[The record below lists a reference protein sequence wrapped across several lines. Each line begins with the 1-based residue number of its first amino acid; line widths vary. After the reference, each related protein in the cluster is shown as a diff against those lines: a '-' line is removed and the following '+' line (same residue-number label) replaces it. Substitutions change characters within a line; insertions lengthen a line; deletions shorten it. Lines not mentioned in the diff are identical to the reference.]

1 LESYVT
7 HDLPSWQN
15 PDSGG
20 TMKRIALWLVAEVG
34 EGGIFTKAQLRDA
47 FPDAS
52 QADRR
57 LRDLRDFGWK
67 IDTNREDAGLDAHEQ
82 RFVQRGTAVWE
93 PGKATRPTKAD
104 APSLNAA
111 ERREVF
117 NRDGNYC
124 RSCGITPGQE
134 YAAGT
139 YETAQLDIARRMVR
153 REDGSDE
160 VQFVT
165 ECKRCRIG
173 GRAHEVDL
181 TRILTHVRQL
191 GGIEQKMF
199 AKWVGQGT
207 REFSRVERLWAEYQ
221 SLPAESR
228 GVVAAQLDLMGHA

>member
-1 LESYVT
+1 MT

-82 RFVQRGTAVWE
+82 RFVKRGIAVWE
-93 PGKATRPTKAD
+93 PGKATRPKAD
-104 APSLNAA
+104 GPSLNAA

-117 NRDGNYC
+117 TRDGNYC

-134 YAAGT
+134 YGAGV
-139 YETAQLDIARRMVR
+139 YETAQLDIARRTVR
-153 REDGSDE
+153 REDGREE

-173 GRAHEVDL
+173 GRSQETDL
-181 TRILTHVRQL
+181 TSILAQVGQL
-191 GGIEQKMF
+191 GGIEQKLL
-199 AKWVGQGT
+199 AKWVKAGA

-221 SLPAESR
+221 SLPADAR
-228 GVVAAQLDLMGHA
+228 GAVEAQLDAMGRG

>member
-1 LESYVT
+1 MECLVT

-67 IDTNREDAGLDAHEQ
+67 IDTNREDASLDAHEQ
-82 RFVQRGTAVWE
+82 RFVARGIAVWE
-93 PGKATRPTKAD
+93 PGKATRPKAD
-104 APSLNAA
+104 TPALNAV

-134 YAAGT
+134 YGAGT
-139 YETAQLDIARRMVR
+139 YETAQLDIARRAIR
-153 REDGSDE
+153 REDGGE
-160 VQFVT
+160 EIQFVT

-181 TRILTHVRQL
+181 TRILVQVKQL

-199 AKWVGQGT
+199 AKWVRQRA
-207 REFSRVERLWAEYQ
+207 REFSRAERLWAEYQ
-221 SLPAESR
+221 SLPADSR
-228 GVVAAQLDLMGHA
+228 SVVEAQLDLMGHA

>member
-1 LESYVT
+1 MT
-7 HDLPSWQN
+7 HDVPSWRN

-67 IDTNREDAGLDAHEQ
+67 IDTNREDASLDAHEQ
-82 RFVQRGTAVWE
+82 RFVQRGIAVWE
-93 PGKATRPTKAD
+93 PGKATKAKAD

-117 NRDGNYC
+117 NRDGNFC

-139 YETAQLDIARRMVR
+139 YETAQLDIARRTVR
-153 REDGSDE
+153 GEDGRDK

-165 ECKRCRIG
+165 ECKRCRVG
-173 GRAHEVDL
+173 GRDQEVDL
-181 TRILTHVRQL
+181 TKVLTQVRQL

-199 AKWVGQGT
+199 AKWVGRGT

-221 SLPAESR
+221 SLPADSR
-228 GVVAAQLDLMGHA
+228 GVVEAQLDMMGHA